1 MIGKG
6 HLPRL
11 GVGSGGL
18 LGGGVL
24 KDGQELARDELERR
38 SRQRAKQEQR
48 QCGDLVW
55 HPRSWRVR

>member
-1 MIGKG
+1 MIEKG

-24 KDGQELARDELERR
+24 KDGQELAKDELERR

-48 QCGDLVW
+48 QSAETWSGTRG
-55 HPRSWRVR
+55 PGG